1 MTTTPP
7 APELDDAS
15 GEPSPLLDL
24 LSGFI
29 VELRNA
35 GLPVSLTENLDA
47 MEAVQHIPLED
58 RTALKYALA
67 ATLVKNHSHWNAFE
81 IVFDVYFS
89 CLLYTSPSPRDRTR
103 SRMPSSA

>member
-1 MTTTPP
+1 MTEV
-7 APELDDAS
+7 AALNGHDS

-47 MEAVQHIPLED
+47 MEAIQHIPLEE
-58 RTALKYALA
+58 RNALKYALA
-67 ATLVKNHSHWNAFE
+67 ATLVKNHS
-81 IVFDVYFS
+81 VS
-89 CLLYTSPSPRDRTR
+89 YTHLTLPTK
-103 SRMPSSA
+103 A